1 MLRSTNFLTAE
12 WRKLA
17 IANYAIDGNLL
28 QPFLPAHTELDSW
41 KGKHYVSLVGFMF
54 LNTKLKSLKIPFHS
68 NFEEV
73 NLRFYVKHTNSDI
86 RKRGVTFIK
95 EFVPKPALS
104 FIANTVYKENYETVP
119 MQHCWQEHKHSI
131 DVAYKWKKKD
141 WHSFSIKAENM
152 ERSIEE
158 GSEEEFITEH
168 YWGYTRINASVTAEY
183 GVEHPRWKMY
193 SVIDYAIS
201 VDFARCYGDVFSFLS
216 DEKPASVM
224 LAEGSD
230 IIVKSGRQIDLSG
243 R

>member
-17 IANYAIDGNLL
+17 IVNYAIDGNLL

-73 NLRFYVKHTNSDI
+73 NLRFYVKHANSEI
-86 RKRGVTFIK
+86 SKRGVTFIK

-119 MQHCWQEHKHSI
+119 MQHCWQENKHSI

-168 YWGYTRINASVTAEY
+168 YWGYTRVNERSTSEY
-183 GVEHPRWKMY
+183 EVAHPRWHVY
-193 SVIDYAIS
+193 PVRSYQID
-201 VDFARCYGDVFSFLS
+201 VDFATVYGEQFSFLK
-216 DEKPASVM
+216 EAKPVSVF
-224 LAEGSD
+224 LAEGSE
-230 IIVKSGRQIDLSG
+230 IVVKEGRKIY
-243 R
+243 